1 MLRSNLRFV
10 TDAWSHGEENAN
22 FKIDAD
28 LCVVH
33 MFLCTTQLDT
43 RRRNIVPDNIKA
55 TMNASQCSQ
64 LDSQPDSGALV
75 AVCGEPLSLV
85 EYASSDCSYHKFF
98 SGVCHCQL
106 LDCQLAGLPFDET
119 FKNADL
125 KKKNGFNSNIWNKK
139 ALIYNDCYKMIC
151 ELSLDNGEGVGELS
165 RFFLDNDK
173 RPLPCCNFAFFK

>member
-1 MLRSNLRFV
+1 MLRRSKLRFV

-119 FKNADL
+119 FKNSDL
-125 KKKNGFNSNIWNKK
+125 KKKM
-139 ALIYNDCYKMIC
+139 ALIATSGTK
-151 ELSLDNGEGVGELS
+151 
-165 RFFLDNDK
+165 K
-173 RPLPCCNFAFFK
+173 P